1 MLNRTNLSLVGQS
14 GSLTLTLIRLKNC
27 LKEHV
32 KMPRAQI
39 TDVKAIASSGVTE
52 VNLLKEPGAFLFFL
66 QDVTQPSSVSK
77 LNATGVNVNGWWVN
91 RVELGLPWTGQQQQV
106 QQMLSV

>member
-1 MLNRTNLSLVGQS
+1 M
-14 GSLTLTLIRLKNC
+14 
-27 LKEHV
+27 
-32 KMPRAQI
+32 KMPHAHI

-52 VNLLKEPGAFLFFL
+52 VNLLKELGTFFFFL

-77 LNATGVNVNGWWVN
+77 LNRMGVNVSGWRVT